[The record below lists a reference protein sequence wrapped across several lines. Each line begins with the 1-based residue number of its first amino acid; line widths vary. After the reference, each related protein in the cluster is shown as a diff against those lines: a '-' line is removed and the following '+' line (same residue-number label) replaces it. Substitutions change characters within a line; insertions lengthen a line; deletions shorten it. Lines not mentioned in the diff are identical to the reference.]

1 MDYRMNNGIYEK
13 MKSQRIQRMYNV
25 KDNVINILNNN
36 NIFTLGDLS
45 NKKTTEL
52 REYGLESKEIR
63 GVERELELL
72 GLRLKNSH

>member
-1 MDYRMNNGIYEK
+1 MYEK
-13 MKSQRIQRMYNV
+13 MKSQRIQRMYNL

-36 NIFTLGDLS
+36 DIFTLGDLS
-45 NKKTTEL
+45 KKKTTDL
-52 REYGLESKEIR
+52 REYGLEPREIR